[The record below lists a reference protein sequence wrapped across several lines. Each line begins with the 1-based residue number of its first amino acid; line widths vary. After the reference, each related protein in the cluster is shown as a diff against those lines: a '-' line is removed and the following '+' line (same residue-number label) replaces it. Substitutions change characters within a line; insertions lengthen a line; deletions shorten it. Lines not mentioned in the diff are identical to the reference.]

1 MENNE
6 DEMMAVQMSG
16 LIEKE
21 IVVKELIPSLGA
33 DYGTEDFEYA
43 DVTYKYFIANVDD
56 ETVVIS
62 QLKILQTPDEEEKE
76 HQEQA
81 TFHIQKD
88 AFKVFAE
95 MIAEFSASKEQNG

>member
-6 DEMMAVQMSG
+6 DNFMPDHMNGM
-16 LIEKE
+16 IEKE

-33 DYGTEDFEYA
+33 DYGMEDFEYA

-56 ETVVIS
+56 EIVAIS

-76 HQEQA
+76 HHEQA

>member
-1 MENNE
+1 MEHNE
-6 DEMMAVQMSG
+6 DEMAAVQLNG

-21 IVVKELIPSLGA
+21 IAVKELIPSLGA
-33 DYGTEDFEYA
+33 DYGMEDYEYA

-56 ETVVIS
+56 ETVAIS
-62 QLKILQTPDEEEKE
+62 QLKILETPDEEQKQ

-95 MIAEFSASKEQNG
+95 MIAEFSASKE

>member
-6 DEMMAVQMSG
+6 DEMVATQLNG

-21 IVVKELIPSLGA
+21 IAVKELIPSLGA
-33 DYGTEDFEYA
+33 DYGMEDYEYA

-56 ETVVIS
+56 ETVAIS
-62 QLKILQTPDEEEKE
+62 QLKILETPDEEEKQ

-88 AFKVFAE
+88 AFNVFAE